1 MTMFTGKLRA
11 LTLAFIGA
19 AATTAAG
26 CDPIP
31 CQGEETVRVN
41 MAGTCA
47 SGPSTFEIRRV
58 GCDIFLWGVGDAG
71 AAELGELP
79 TSGTVDQQ
87 AHPVREGGWHVWG
100 CAQGAT
106 TCPDQFRVCSSDR
119 VAFQLN
125 LTCQDGTGAPVC
137 SAVLT
142 E

>member
-1 MTMFTGKLRA
+1 MFASKRA
-11 LTLAFIGA
+11 WITLAAVVGLTI
-19 AATTAAG
+19 TTTS

-31 CQGEETVRVN
+31 CVGEETVRVN

-47 SGPSTFEIRRV
+47 SGPRTFDITRS
-58 GCDIFLWGVGDAG
+58 GCNIFLSLITDAG
-71 AAELGELP
+71 SSDLGELP
-79 TSGTVDQQ
+79 NSGNVDQQ
-87 AHPVREGGWHVWG
+87 AHAVREGGWHVWG

-106 TCPDQFRVCSSDR
+106 TCPDQFRVCSSER